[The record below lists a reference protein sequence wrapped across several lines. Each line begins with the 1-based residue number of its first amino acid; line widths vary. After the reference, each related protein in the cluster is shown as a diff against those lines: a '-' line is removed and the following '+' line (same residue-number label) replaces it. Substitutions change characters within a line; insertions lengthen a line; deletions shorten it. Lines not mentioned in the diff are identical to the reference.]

1 MSQRNDVILEGE
13 RLTKAFGG
21 TIALREV
28 GFSVRR
34 GEILGVIG
42 PNGAGKTTLLN
53 VVSGIV
59 RPNAGAVRLHS
70 HDITGFPPHTVA
82 RLGVT
87 RVLQTPRL
95 FPGMTVLENVMV
107 KAHFG
112 TRAAARDVA
121 AAREAAESTLRFM
134 GLEHRQEQPV
144 TMLGLQDKKLVE
156 LAGALAP
163 RPAVV
168 LVDEV
173 MSGLNPGE
181 IEGCMLLLRRIRE
194 ELHVAIVWVE
204 HVMKAIMGTADRV
217 MVLNYGHVI
226 AAGPPAE
233 VAANPAVVE
242 AYLGVSDPGQA
253 AQAGT

>member
-1 MSQRNDVILEGE
+1 MSQRSEIILEGE
-13 RLTKAFGG
+13 QLSKSFAG
-21 TIALREV
+21 TTALWDV

-53 VVSGIV
+53 AVNGIV
-59 RPNAGAVRLHS
+59 RPSGGVIRLQGRN
-70 HDITGFPPHTVA
+70 ITGLAPHAVA

-107 KAHFG
+107 GALFG
-112 TRAAARDVA
+112 TRTVSKPVA

-134 GLEHRQEQPV
+134 ELEHKKAQPV
-144 TMLGLQDKKLVE
+144 TTLGLQEKKLVE
-156 LAGALAP
+156 LARALAP
-163 RPAVV
+163 RPVVV

-181 IEGCMLLLRRIRE
+181 VESCMSLLRRIRD
-194 ELHVAIVWVE
+194 ELQVAIIWVE

-217 MVLNYGHVI
+217 MALVSGRVVI
-226 AAGPPAE
+226 TGSPAD
-233 VAANPAVVE
+233 VAANPEVLE
-242 AYLGVSDPGQA
+242 AYLGVPNPG
-253 AQAGT
+253 